1 MSPFP
6 PPIAALQSSSP
17 SRNIDPPETPQRPA
31 PGQPPR
37 TPRQQP
43 LVPAIPSNQIYIASA
58 SIDGHVCVSSLVD
71 PKDVTLRNFARP
83 VQAVA
88 LSPEYKSDRQYLS
101 GGLAGELILTT
112 GGQAGVRSNANT
124 SHASHA
130 AQGWL
135 GAIGLGGNSGKDNIL
150 HSGEGTISTIKWSL
164 SGKFVA
170 WVNEH
175 GIRIMR
181 TSLHLEGNDSDAAWK
196 RIGFIEKPNRKIW
209 EEMAGVWKAR
219 LEWVDDRQLE
229 SDEDAIIRMNNSNA
243 TERPDATL
251 PHLRSAGKKSQSTQK
266 SRKLEKLVIGWG
278 DAAWIVHVNP
288 GGAGA
293 GRDVGERSVGSAE
306 IIHLCVPS
314 FRIHIRAN
322 SKATAFGSMIALFLA
337 YRSIPLLYF
346 LSLRIELAMTT
357 TIPFPRI
364 LLRNAAC
371 LGVTTVSR
379 PS

>member
-1 MSPFP
+1 M
-6 PPIAALQSSSP
+6 
-17 SRNIDPPETPQRPA
+17 
-31 PGQPPR
+31 
-37 TPRQQP
+37 
-43 LVPAIPSNQIYIASA
+43 
-58 SIDGHVCVSSLVD
+58 D

-181 TSLHLEGNDSDAAWK
+181 TNLHLEGNDSDAAWK
-196 RIGFIEKPNRKIW
+196 RIGFVEKPNRKIW

-219 LEWVDDRQLE
+219 LEWVDDQQLE
-229 SDEDAIIRMNNSNA
+229 SDDDAIMKMNNSNA
-243 TERPDATL
+243 TENSDALL
-251 PHLRSAGKKSQSTQK
+251 PHHRSSAKKSQSAKK
-266 SRKLEKLVIGWG
+266 SRKLEKLIIGWG
-278 DAAWIVHVNP
+278 DAAWVVHVSP
-288 GGAGA
+288 GGAGVGKDA
-293 GRDVGERSVGSAE
+293 GERSVGSAE
-306 IIHLCVPS
+306 IINLCV
-314 FRIHIRAN
+314 HVCWNDTKAN
-322 SKATAFGSMIALFLA
+322 SD
-337 YRSIPLLYF
+337 
-346 LSLRIELAMTT
+346 
-357 TIPFPRI
+357 
-364 LLRNAAC
+364 
-371 LGVTTVSR
+371 
-379 PS
+379 